1 MKSMLVVV
9 LLLVALM
16 VATMVILGQAKFGKL
31 PSGER
36 LERIQRSPNYRDG
49 AFHNLSVTPDLTE
62 GATYFSVLREFI
74 FGTKDNVTPTA
85 IIPST
90 KTDLHALPPDANAL
104 VWFGHSSYF
113 MQVDGKRILVDPVL
127 CGVAS
132 PFAFATKAFKGT
144 DRYTVADIPTI
155 DLLFISHDHWDHLDH
170 ETIVALRPKVKQV
183 ICGLGMGAHLEHWG
197 YASSTIMEHDWND
210 SADLGSGFT
219 VHTVPARHFAGR
231 GPQRNKALWAS
242 FVLHTPTLRLFI
254 GGDSGYDSHFATIG
268 EQFGPFDLAILENG
282 QYDKS
287 WKHIHLMPNEILQA
301 AKDLKAKRLLPVHSG
316 KFALANHAWNEP
328 LELITQRNTSE
339 QMDIITPMIGEHVN
353 LSDTAQTFSAWWRA
367 M

>member
-1 MKSMLVVV
+1 
-9 LLLVALM
+9 
-16 VATMVILGQAKFGKL
+16 
-31 PSGER
+31 
-36 LERIQRSPNYRDG
+36 
-49 AFHNLSVTPDLTE
+49 
-62 GATYFSVLREFI
+62 
-74 FGTKDNVTPTA
+74 
-85 IIPST
+85 
-90 KTDLHALPPDANAL
+90 
-104 VWFGHSSYF
+104 
-113 MQVDGKRILVDPVL
+113 
-127 CGVAS
+127 
-132 PFAFATKAFKGT
+132 
-144 DRYTVADIPTI
+144 
-155 DLLFISHDHWDHLDH
+155 
-170 ETIVALRPKVKQV
+170 
-183 ICGLGMGAHLEHWG
+183 MGAHLEHWG
-197 YASSTIMEHDWND
+197 YASTTIMEHDWND

-242 FVLHTPTLRLFI
+242 FVLHTPTLRLFL

-301 AKDLKAKRLLPVHSG
+301 AKDLKANRLLPVHSG

-339 QMDIITPMIGEHVN
+339 QVDIITPVIGEHVN